1 MKKNLYSSN
10 KEIDIFDLLKKL
22 HKDKKL
28 ITFTI
33 IIFALLFFFY
43 ASFKPQNFKT
53 EIKVK
58 YDNILSSKISLNQE
72 RFENDKILNLNNFD
86 LLYSRVNNNFLNLKN
101 LESFIEQSKEFDA
114 FKVFLKSKKINSQ
127 QYFLNSLSIKE
138 HETIKK
144 DIYATPT
151 VTYHLTLNNN
161 GEFNGSTFLE
171 EYLNFVITIT
181 INQINNSL
189 INELNNKVSSFEKAI
204 EIAKD
209 INLESPSPL
218 QNNYYLSTSSSD
230 DGLLFYRGEKVL
242 RKQILFLKK
251 NIEDLKNNKPNAN
264 DLLKKQII
272 SQVTY
277 QENIYERLFF
287 TIYGILFGFFF
298 TLPIIFIKHKFKI

>member
-1 MKKNLYSSN
+1 MKKNNPYITDH
-10 KEIDIFDLLKKL
+10 EIDLDDLVRTVWREKI
-22 HKDKKL
+22 L
-28 ITFTI
+28 ILSI
-33 IIFALLFFFY
+33 SIIFGLVGYLY
-43 ASFKPQNFKT
+43 ASFQPEKFKT
-53 EIKVK
+53 EITVK
-58 YDNILSSKISLNQE
+58 YDNIPSASIFLNQE
-72 RFENDKILNLNNFD
+72 KFENDKNLNLYNFD
-86 LLYSRVNNNFLNLKN
+86 LLYSRINYNFLNLKN
-101 LESFIEQSKEFDA
+101 LESFIEQSKEFDT
-114 FKVFLKSKKINSQ
+114 FKVFLKPKKINSQ

-138 HETIKK
+138 RDNKK
-144 DIYATPT
+144 DIYAFPT

-161 GEFNGSTFLE
+161 GNGSTFLE

-209 INLESPSPL
+209 INLESPLPL

-242 RKQILFLKK
+242 RKQISFLKK

-277 QENIYERLFF
+277 QENIYDRLFF

>member
-58 YDNILSSKISLNQE
+58 YDNILSSRISLNQE

-144 DIYATPT
+144 DIYAIPL
-151 VTYHLTLNNN
+151 VTYNFT
-161 GEFNGSTFLE
+161 FNKNEGFDGGIFLK
-171 EYLNFVITIT
+171 EYLNFVITIS

-189 INELNNKVSSFEKAI
+189 INDLNNKVNSYEKAI
-204 EIAKD
+204 EITKD
-209 INLESPSPL
+209 LNLELPL
-218 QNNYYLSTSSSD
+218 QYYYLSTSASND
-230 DGLLFYRGEKVL
+230 EGLLFYRGGKVL
-242 RKQILFLKK
+242 RKQISFLKK
-251 NIEDLKNNKPNAN
+251 SIEDLKNSKSKTN
-264 DLLKKQII
+264 DLINWQII
-272 SQVTY
+272 SEVTY
-277 QENIYERLFF
+277 QENIHDRFF
-287 TIYGILFGFFF
+287 FLIYGILFGFFF
-298 TLPIIFIKHKFKI
+298 TLPIIFLKHKFKI

>member
-10 KEIDIFDLLKKL
+10 KEINIFDLLKKL

-33 IIFALLFFFY
+33 IIFDLLFFFY

-58 YDNILSSKISLNQE
+58 YDNILSSRISLNQE

-144 DIYATPT
+144 DIYAIPL
-151 VTYHLTLNNN
+151 VTYNFT
-161 GEFNGSTFLE
+161 FNKNEGFDGGIFLK
-171 EYLNFVITIT
+171 EYLNFVITIS

-189 INELNNKVSSFEKAI
+189 INELNNKVNSYEKAI
-204 EIAKD
+204 EITKD
-209 INLESPSPL
+209 LNLELPL
-218 QNNYYLSTSSSD
+218 QYYYLSTSASND
-230 DGLLFYRGEKVL
+230 EGLLFYRGEKVL
-242 RKQILFLKK
+242 RKQISFLKK
-251 NIEDLKNNKPNAN
+251 SIEDLKNSKSKTN
-264 DLLKKQII
+264 DLINWQII
-272 SQVTY
+272 SEVTY
-277 QENIYERLFF
+277 QENIHDRFF
-287 TIYGILFGFFF
+287 FLIYGILFGFFF
-298 TLPIIFIKHKFKI
+298 TLPIIFLKHKFKI

>member
-58 YDNILSSKISLNQE
+58 YDNILSSRISLNQE

-144 DIYATPT
+144 DIYAIPL
-151 VTYHLTLNNN
+151 VTYNFT
-161 GEFNGSTFLE
+161 FNKNEGFDGGIFLK
-171 EYLNFVITIT
+171 EYLNFVITIS

-189 INELNNKVSSFEKAI
+189 INELNNKVNSYEKAI
-204 EIAKD
+204 EITKD
-209 INLESPSPL
+209 LNLELPL
-218 QNNYYLSTSSSD
+218 QYYYLSTSASND
-230 DGLLFYRGEKVL
+230 EGLLFYRGEKVL
-242 RKQILFLKK
+242 RKQISFLKK
-251 NIEDLKNNKPNAN
+251 SIEDLKNSKSKTN
-264 DLLKKQII
+264 DLINWQII
-272 SQVTY
+272 SEVTY
-277 QENIYERLFF
+277 QENIHDRFF
-287 TIYGILFGFFF
+287 FLIYGILFGFFF
-298 TLPIIFIKHKFKI
+298 TLPIIFLKHKFKI